1 MGRLVDRNSLVST
14 LFVGARKLIGLAFV
28 LEGVV
33 SLLVYEFGGGR
44 SNWGIDGYSLPNWQV
59 DLKITFMFWPIAAPF
74 WLALL
79 CLAVGGFWSVL
90 FGRRWLVWALRIIS
104 IPMGALA
111 TWALVIALTSGNE
124 KAYDTP
130 EYFSVLVFSIAPW
143 IIPIRR
149 RKAPKTAD
157 STAPNAGGTSS

>member
-1 MGRLVDRNSLVST
+1 MERLDDRKTLVAT
-14 LFVGARKLIGLAFV
+14 VLVGARKLIGLAFV

-44 SNWGIDGYSLPNWQV
+44 SNWGIDGYSLPNWRV

-90 FGRRWLVWALRIIS
+90 FGRAWLIWALRVIS
-104 IPMGALA
+104 TPMGALA

-143 IIPIRR
+143 IIPIR
-149 RKAPKTAD
+149 KQKSSQAAD
-157 STAPNAGGTSS
+157 GTESDTGGG

>member
-1 MGRLVDRNSLVST
+1 MMGRLVGRKGLIPKV
-14 LFVGARKLIGLAFV
+14 LVGARKLIGLAFV
-28 LEGVV
+28 LEGLV

-90 FGRRWLVWALRIIS
+90 FGRRWLVWALRAIS

-111 TWALVIALTSGNE
+111 AWAMPIVLTSGN
-124 KAYDTP
+124 YNLQGL
-130 EYFSVLVFSIAPW
+130 SVLALAVAPW

-149 RKAPKTAD
+149 RKLPRAAD
-157 STAPNAGGTSS
+157 STEPNAGGTSS